1 VSCNYRYDL
10 APYSWEC
17 IQNLKQGKAI
27 FTQPPMPI
35 KCAGAPQKALYLAA
49 DYWRSQG
56 VLPDIEIQFRNAG
69 GVLFGV
75 SEFVPVLQSYM
86 DRYGADLHFNS
97 NLVHVDGPRQI
108 ATFRVTD
115 SEGQTHEVEEA
126 FDYLHAVPPQVAPDF
141 VKNSP
146 LANEAGWLDV
156 NPDTLQHST
165 YKNIFG
171 CGDII
176 SAPNAKTAAAVRKQA
191 PVVARNIRQ
200 YLEHDTP
207 DHLYDGYGSCPLTVE
222 RGKVV
227 MAEFGYGGKLLPTIQ
242 GLDPTVPRSIWW
254 AVKAKYLIPMY
265 FDLMLKGREI
275 LAVPQRAKTPDS

>member
-1 VSCNYRYDL
+1 
-10 APYSWEC
+10 
-17 IQNLKQGKAI
+17 
-27 FTQPPMPI
+27 
-35 KCAGAPQKALYLAA
+35 
-49 DYWRSQG
+49 
-56 VLPDIEIQFRNAG
+56 
-69 GVLFGV
+69 
-75 SEFVPVLQSYM
+75 
-86 DRYGADLHFNS
+86 
-97 NLVHVDGPRQI
+97 VDGPRQI
-108 ATFRVTD
+108 ATFHVTD
-115 SEGQTHEVEEA
+115 SEGQTQEVEEA

-156 NPDTLQHST
+156 NPDTLQHTT
-165 YKNIFG
+165 YTNIFG
-171 CGDII
+171 CGDVI
-176 SAPNAKTAAAVRKQA
+176 SAPNAKTAAAIRKQA

-200 YLEHDTP
+200 YLQHDRP

-265 FDLMLKGREI
+265 FDLMLKGREL
-275 LAVPQRAKTPDS
+275 LAVPQRAKTPNS